1 MLGESFTEYRCE
13 SGIVFKWVHDHQTN
27 NLSFFLDKTQE
38 EEISVDDQENETGS
52 N

>member
-1 MLGESFTEYRCE
+1 MWIGYSLKR
-13 SGIVFKWVHDHQTN
+13 VHDHQTN